1 MADAGGT
8 EVARISV
15 RVVPKLKGFRKKVKD
30 EAKRA
35 AREASG
41 EEIQFDSVVDEKEAK
56 GEAKRAAKAAS
67 GEDVEFDSKLDKG
80 HVRRDAQVAARQASG
95 QVVRFDVDVARPNLR
110 GFRNSLSRVFTD
122 ANVGNRYDFSEVNK
136 GVVALHRGLS
146 LVRRQGDR
154 ATRVLTYGFNG
165 FGRTLKYATS
175 AVTVMGR
182 SVTKVRDRIGQDFR
196 DIGRDLGWGGQ
207 ALTEM
212 VRRSQ
217 GGRDPGFM
225 SKSLQRMKTDLSD
238 IGEEWG
244 WIRQSTASTVRE
256 SRVLRSITE
265 SHRKTVRGIRSGYQG
280 MKGDLRSMRDEWSW
294 LGRSAANATGLT
306 RGASLVGSGFQ
317 RLKQDLRD
325 IRGEMSLIP
334 DIGRKIGQ
342 SDVWSKFTR
351 QAQKAATVVRNV
363 DFGGA
368 TAPRRRTSW
377 ISKMAADASSADL
390 NFRGLTNSIRRV
402 GGALQGAAKK
412 SNGFFKQ
419 FRQKYFQ
426 PDSTIGFIIAAITA
440 AIAPVAGLIGSLLAG
455 LPTLLAS
462 VGAAALVV
470 ALGFEGI
477 KDAAKPLVAALDPL
491 KKSLSDVFRENLTPQ
506 FEKLASVLPAFQG
519 NMEHVARGLTVFSGA
534 FVDAFTSGD
543 NVQKVNTLLAR
554 TGNLFA
560 HMAPG
565 VASFTDGFLTMF
577 EGASQGYPAM
587 AKVFNGFAD
596 LFSQDMTKLVNTGSM
611 KAAMES
617 LATVTGSL
625 LTGLHRMFVAGIQ
638 VMPQMTKGF
647 TDMFDGI
654 TNGIVTALPALARF
668 SSAAGTGIGAVF
680 EGMGKGIATLGNYLS
695 SSSLGDGISSL
706 FQALAPAIGGV
717 SSAVMEFVGVIG
729 DQLGETLVEIS
740 PAIAEFASALSDKV
754 GTVLQELAPA
764 VGPVISIIGSLVTV
778 ILEAASVL
786 LSAFGPVI
794 QTVAILIAAIAPAVA
809 SVIDWFARLL
819 VATSEIWGP
828 ILVGVAA
835 VIAAMKIWAV
845 VTAVV
850 IAVKGALT
858 AAIAAVRTA
867 MWFLNAAF
875 YANPIGFV
883 VAVVIAAVA
892 AFLYL
897 STATDAGREAIN
909 RLNTDLSWLRNIIA
923 VLNPVLGALI
933 WLVGKFNDFMGN
945 SSGSAESFAE
955 EIDGVTSSISGMT
968 SGLAGVPTNMD
979 FTNMGLPQ
987 LQTDLAATTE
997 ATNGFTTALNG
1008 TEAATNKLA
1017 ELGAKAQEL
1026 PGIMA
1031 ESGASSTTSFLE
1043 ALLPGFDEAV
1053 ARTHQAGIDMQTSM
1067 AGVALTL
1074 PSTMDPIKTEFYGL
1088 PGLGATAG
1096 MDTASAISLGLHD
1109 INAEGITYPI
1119 QSELD
1124 GLPNIGA
1131 TAGNELA
1138 AALNGAIDGAAA
1150 DFGVGVAQI
1159 PESMTTAGADTVTAA
1174 TTSMTEMNAGIQT
1187 GVDNAG
1193 AIAGTLVPTVKGA
1206 IGDTNALHGSG
1217 LALGNSFAQ
1226 GIRDS
1231 IPNVRTAASE
1241 LAGAVSANMPRSPAK
1256 EGPLSGRGYTTYS
1269 GEALVKD
1276 LAGGMMGARHYTKG
1290 AAATVADDIKKGL
1303 EDYQKNLD
1311 DMHTTSLTQPIMEA
1325 NAKKIADFRKREAEA
1340 HERGNADLGKLAED
1354 RQKMLDSLEVPDF
1367 RDINRSIQSYYID
1380 GSKEML
1386 QQGLM
1391 RTVKDA
1397 NLAGQLKTATLDA
1410 VEAAREV
1417 MGSHPFM
1424 SQIEANVNAEHFQWA
1439 VQKAIEES
1447 EIAYIPIELGIA
1459 NLEQFKSDLGVG
1471 DGALSRAVS
1480 AAMEWNPNETDAYRY
1495 ENEPKS
1501 EVHYHV
1507 TDLEEAMRLEDE
1519 RRRRGALRYV

>member
-1 MADAGGT
+1 MAKGSPN
-8 EVARISV
+8 EVGRIYI
-15 RVVPKLKGFRKKVKD
+15 RVVPKLDGFREKVKK
-30 EAKRA
+30 EAEQA
-35 AREASG
+35 AKEASG
-41 EEIQFDSVVDEKEAK
+41 KDIRFDSKVDARP
-56 GEAKRAAKAAS
+56 EAKRAAKEASGQDVDFDTDLDAKGLKGKAKAAAVAAS
-67 GEDVEFDSKLDKG
+67 GHDVKFGIDIDRTS
-80 HVRRDAQVAARQASG
+80 
-95 QVVRFDVDVARPNLR
+95 LR
-110 GFRNSLSRVFTD
+110 GLRNTLARGFSN
-122 ANVGNRYDFSEVNK
+122 ANVGNRFDFSKVNK
-136 GVVALHRGLS
+136 SVVALHRGLA
-146 LVRRQGDR
+146 LIRRQGDR
-154 ATRVLTYGFNG
+154 VSRVLTVGFNG

-175 AVTVMGR
+175 AVEGMGR

-196 DIGRDLGWGGQ
+196 DIGRELGWGGQ

-217 GGRDPGFM
+217 GDRGPGVMTKTF
-225 SKSLQRMKTDLSD
+225 QRMKKDLSD
-238 IGEEWG
+238 IGDEWG
-244 WIRQSTASTVRE
+244 WIRQATSSSVRE
-256 SRVLRSITE
+256 SRLLRNITE
-265 SHRKTVRGIRSGYQG
+265 THQKTVRGLRTGYQG
-280 MKGDLRSMRDEWSW
+280 LKGDLRNMRDEWSW
-294 LGRSAANATGLT
+294 IGRSAANATGIS
-306 RGASLVGSGFQ
+306 RGASLLGSGFQ
-317 RLKQDLRD
+317 RLKKDLRD

-351 QAQKAATVVRNV
+351 QAQRAGTAVRSI
-363 DFGGA
+363 DLGGVS
-368 TAPRRRTSW
+368 TTRRRTTRLTQ
-377 ISKMAADASSADL
+377 MVADATNADRKV
-390 NFRGLTNSIRRV
+390 RGLSNSIRKV
-402 GGALQGAAKK
+402 GGSLRGAAKK
-412 SNGFFKQ
+412 SDGFFKQ

-426 PDSTIGFIIAAITA
+426 PDSTIGFIVVAITA
-440 AIAPVAGLIGSLLAG
+440 AIAPLAGLIGSLMAG

-477 KDAAKPLVAALDPL
+477 KDAAKPLVAALEPL
-491 KKSLSDVFRENLTPQ
+491 KKSLSDVFRENMTPQ

-519 NMEHVARGLTVFSGA
+519 NLEHVARGLTVFSGA
-534 FVDAFTSGD
+534 FVDAFTRGD

-560 HMAPG
+560 SMSPG
-565 VASFTDGFLTMF
+565 MASFTDGFLTMF

-596 LFSQDMTKLVNTGSM
+596 LFSQDMSALVNSGSM

-625 LTGLHRMFVAGIQ
+625 MTGLHRIFVAGIRI
-638 VMPQMTKGF
+638 MPQMTKGF

-654 TNGIVTALPALARF
+654 ANGIITALPALAKF

-695 SSSLGDGISSL
+695 SSSLGAGISSL

-778 ILEAASVL
+778 ILEAASIL
-786 LSAFGPVI
+786 LAAFGPAI
-794 QTVAILIAAIAPAVA
+794 QTVAILIGAIAPAVA

-819 VATSEIWGP
+819 VATSDIWGP

-835 VIAAMKIWAV
+835 VIAAMKLWAV
-845 VTAVV
+845 VTTVV

-909 RLNTDLSWLRNIIA
+909 RLNTDLAWLRNIIS
-923 VLNPVLGALI
+923 LLMPVFGALI

-945 SSGSAESFAE
+945 SSGSAQSFTD
-955 EIDGVTSSISGMT
+955 EISGVTDSLTGMT
-968 SGLAGVPTNMD
+968 AGLNGIPTTMD
-979 FTNMGLPQ
+979 FTGMGLPQ
-987 LQTDLAATTE
+987 LQTDLAATSV
-997 ATNGFTTALNG
+997 ATDGLTTALTG

-1031 ESGASSTTSFLE
+1031 ESGASSTTSFLG
-1043 ALLPGFDEAV
+1043 ALLPGFDTAV
-1053 ARTHQAGIDMQTSM
+1053 ERTHQAGIEMRNNM

-1074 PSTMDPIKTEFYGL
+1074 PSTMDPIKTEFFGL
-1088 PGLGATAG
+1088 PGLGAVAG
-1096 MDTASAISLGLHD
+1096 TDTASAINMGLHN

-1124 GLPNIGA
+1124 GLPQVGA
-1131 TAGNELA
+1131 DAGNDLA

-1150 DFGVGVAQI
+1150 DFGTGVAQI
-1159 PESMTTAGADTVTAA
+1159 PESMTTAGAETVTAA
-1174 TTSMTEMNAGIQT
+1174 TTAMTDMNTGIQT

-1193 AIAGTLVPTVKGA
+1193 TIAGTLVPTVKGA
-1206 IGDTNALHGSG
+1206 IGDTNALHSSG
-1217 LALGNSFAQ
+1217 LALGNSFAA
-1226 GIRDS
+1226 GIRAS
-1231 IPNVRTAASE
+1231 IANVRTAAGE
-1241 LAGAVSANMPRSPAK
+1241 LAAAAKANMPNSPAK

-1269 GEALVKD
+1269 GEALAKD
-1276 LAGGMMGARHYTKG
+1276 FGKGISNNRHYAAD
-1290 AAATVADDIKKGL
+1290 AAADMAEGVQKAI
-1303 EDYQKNLD
+1303 EDYQNNINS
-1311 DMHTTSLTQPIMEA
+1311 MHDVKLTQPIMEA

-1340 HERGNADLGKLAED
+1340 HEKGNADLGKLAED
-1354 RQKMLDSLEVPDF
+1354 RQKMLDSLESPDL
-1367 RDINRSIQSYYID
+1367 RDINSSFRSYYID
-1380 GSKEML
+1380 GTKEMMQKGLL
-1386 QQGLM
+1386 QQARDTAFTEQLRRSAMDAVGAV
-1391 RTVKDA
+1391 RTEMGDHPV
-1397 NLAGQLKTATLDA
+1397 LAG
-1410 VEAAREV
+1410 V
-1417 MGSHPFM
+1417 
-1424 SQIEANVNAEHFQWA
+1424 EANVNADHFEWA
-1439 VQKAIEES
+1439 VNQAIEDS
-1447 EIAYIPIELGIA
+1447 GIGYIPIELGIA
-1459 NLEQFKSDLGVG
+1459 NLEQFKSDLGFG
-1471 DGALSRAVS
+1471 DGVISRGLTAALDFD
-1480 AAMEWNPNETDAYRY
+1480 PNNSDAHRY
-1495 ENEPKS
+1495 DDRPKE

-1507 TDLEEAMRLEDE
+1507 SDMEEAIRLENE
-1519 RRRRGALRYV
+1519 RRSRQSLRFY